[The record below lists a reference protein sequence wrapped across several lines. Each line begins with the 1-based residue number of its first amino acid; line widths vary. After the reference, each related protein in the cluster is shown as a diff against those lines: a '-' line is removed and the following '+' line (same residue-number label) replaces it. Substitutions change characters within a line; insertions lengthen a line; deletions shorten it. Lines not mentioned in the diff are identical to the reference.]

1 MISHLKI
8 AFKGFLKFR
17 KKRKNLTLVL
27 IGAFF
32 LILFLI
38 SLFTTLFSNIE
49 DYWGKMLLGDG
60 AIVLKDYKNYKV
72 FKPPKKEYYFSF
84 KEIDEDL
91 KKIKGIN
98 FSKRF
103 RLFALIEGY
112 NSEKQQP
119 MLLIGMEASKER
131 AIIPNVK
138 LAEGR
143 FPQNGKNEI
152 CLFLEGT
159 GSLVVDVG
167 DTVIIYAQNFEG
179 YMDYDLLKVV
189 GIVEPGEVQ
198 YFYGSDFV
206 AFIPLSFA
214 TSIKGVEKDCVA
226 DVVFSGDGFF
236 KKLML
241 RYLIPAK
248 FKVVS
253 MWESEEAPL
262 TMRWIFNFLLWVLL
276 ILIAGVVFSSIYH
289 NVYLMIIER
298 YKEIGV
304 YLTFGASRRWI
315 LKVWLGELTFYC
327 LYCSII
333 GGICS
338 TLLILG
344 INSLQIYADSVQM
357 EVFMCTSQ
365 FLIHLLPKYYLYSFF
380 ILLSIVLMAAIHP
393 ILRGVNEG
401 VIVKLFRR

>member
-1 MISHLKI
+1 MISYLKI
-8 AFKGFLKFR
+8 VFKGFLKFR

-32 LILFLI
+32 LIFFLI
-38 SLFTTLFSNIE
+38 SLFNTLFSNIE
-49 DYWGKMLLGDG
+49 DYWGKMLLGNG
-60 AIVLKDYKNYKV
+60 AIVVKDYKNYKV
-72 FKPPKKEYYFSF
+72 FKPPKKEYYFSS
-84 KEIDEDL
+84 KEIDESL

-112 NSEKQQP
+112 KSEKQQP
-119 MLLIGMEASKER
+119 MVLIGMDPGKER
-131 AIIPNVK
+131 AVIPNVK

-143 FPQNGKNEI
+143 FPQNGEKEI
-152 CLFLEGT
+152 CMFLEGT
-159 GSLVVDVG
+159 GSLVVGIG
-167 DTVIIYAQNFEG
+167 DTVIIYAQNIEG

-189 GIVEPGEVQ
+189 GIIEPGEVQ
-198 YFYGSDFV
+198 YFYGSNFV
-206 AFIPLSFA
+206 AFVPHSFA
-214 TSIKGVEKDCVA
+214 TSIKGVEKDCVTE
-226 DVVFSGDGFF
+226 VVFSGNSFF

-241 RYLIPAK
+241 KYLIPAK

-253 MWESEEAPL
+253 MWKSEEVPL

-276 ILIAGVVFSSIYH
+276 ILITGVVFSSIYH

-315 LKVWLGELTFYC
+315 LKVWLGELTFYS

-338 TLLILG
+338 TLLILV
-344 INSLQIYADSVQM
+344 INSIKIIATNMLVEIALCS
-357 EVFMCTSQ
+357 SQ
-365 FLIHLLPKYYLYSFF
+365 FLIHLFPKYYLYSFF
-380 ILLSIVLMAAIHP
+380 ILLSIVLIAAIHP
-393 ILRGVNEG
+393 ILKGVNEG
-401 VIVKLFRR
+401 VIVKLFRG